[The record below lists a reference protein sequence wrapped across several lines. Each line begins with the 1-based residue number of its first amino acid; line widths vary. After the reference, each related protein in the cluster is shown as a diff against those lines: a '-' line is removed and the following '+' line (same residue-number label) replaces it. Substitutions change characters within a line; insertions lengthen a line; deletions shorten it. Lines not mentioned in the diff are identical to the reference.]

1 MLKNVSV
8 QINFGECYVCNRYK
22 TAQQH
27 VDMNNLLFSKIF
39 IFNFLL
45 GFRNNY
51 HSFVMMK
58 NKNKWYHILAVGDIL

>member
-39 IFNFLL
+39 IFNFL
-45 GFRNNY
+45 
-51 HSFVMMK
+51 
-58 NKNKWYHILAVGDIL
+58 